1 MSATETLRYPGR
13 VTPDPEIVVRSE
25 RDGRRMVPKSHSYDE
40 ATDTTTVILKPI
52 KPDDFA
58 ARQQRQ
64 KQEIEQY
71 YKLRALFG
79 G

>member
-13 VTPDPEIVVRSE
+13 VTPDPEIVVRSA

-58 ARQQRQ
+58 ARQQYQRAQ
-64 KQEIEQY
+64 ARRHNEI
-71 YKLRALFG
+71 KALFG